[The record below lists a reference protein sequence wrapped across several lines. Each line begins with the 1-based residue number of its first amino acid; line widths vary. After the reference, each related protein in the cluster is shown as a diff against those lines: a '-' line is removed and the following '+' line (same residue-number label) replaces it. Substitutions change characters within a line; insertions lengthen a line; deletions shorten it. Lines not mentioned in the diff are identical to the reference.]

1 MITPESIFRVTSYE
15 PEITHLLSFLD
26 HFKTV
31 QIPSGL
37 ISSDNGYSVWRVGTD
52 AIQDIEEEPIPIG
65 ACIFD
70 QYKFKIIWGTY
81 QWDLHQ
87 IGKGT
92 RGKEPPC

>member
-1 MITPESIFRVTSYE
+1 
-15 PEITHLLSFLD
+15 
-26 HFKTV
+26 V

-65 ACIFD
+65 DCILD

-87 IGKGT
+87 IGKCT
-92 RGKEPPC
+92 RGK